1 MSTPHNTAKK
11 NDIAD
16 VVLMPGDPLRARF
29 VADEFMEGARVV
41 NSVRNMYA
49 FTGVYRGAT
58 ITVMGS
64 GMGIPSMGIYSW
76 ELFHDYDVDAIIRI
90 GSSGGIADGVSI
102 HDLVFAQAA
111 CTDSAYPK
119 RFGMPGTMAP
129 IADFGLLRRGV
140 EIAERMGV
148 SHHVGNVVSTD
159 VFYSEPGTN
168 EKWASMGVL
177 AVEMETAGLYLNA
190 AHAGKRAL
198 SILSVS
204 DIPSTGES
212 LDPYERQT
220 SFGKMVEVALELARL
235 ECVKLAK

>member
-1 MSTPHNTAKK
+1 MPTPHNVANKS
-11 NDIAD
+11 DIAK

-29 VADEFMEGARVV
+29 VAEEYLEGARLV

-49 FTGVYRGAT
+49 YTGAYRGV
-58 ITVMGS
+58 TVTAMGS

-76 ELFHDYDVDAIIRI
+76 ELFHDYDVDVIIRI
-90 GSSGGIADGVSI
+90 GSAGGIARGVVVR
-102 HDLVFAQAA
+102 DLVFAQGA

-129 IADFGLLRRGV
+129 LADFGLLRRGV
-140 EIAERMGV
+140 EIAEHMGV

-168 EKWASMGVL
+168 ERWASMGVL
-177 AVEMETAGLYLNA
+177 AVEMEAAGLYLNA
-190 AHAGKRAL
+190 ARAGKRAL
-198 SILSVS
+198 SILTVS

-212 LDPYERQT
+212 LDPQERQT
-220 SFGKMVEVALELARL
+220 SFGQMVEVALELARL
-235 ECVKLAK
+235 ECAKLE

>member
-1 MSTPHNTAKK
+1 MPTPHNMAARS
-11 NDIAD
+11 DIAD
-16 VVLMPGDPLRARF
+16 VVLMPGDPLRAQF
-29 VADEFMEGARVV
+29 IAEKYLEGARLV
-41 NSVRNMYA
+41 NGVRNMYA
-49 FTGVYRGAT
+49 FTGSYRGTT

-64 GMGIPSMGIYSW
+64 GMGVPSMAIYSW
-76 ELFHDYDVDAIIRI
+76 ELFNDYDVDVIIRTGSAGGI
-90 GSSGGIADGVSI
+90 GSGVSLR
-102 HDLVFAQAA
+102 DLVFAQGA

-129 IADFGLLRRGV
+129 IADFGLLRQGA

-148 SHHVGNVVSTD
+148 PHHVGNVVTTD

-190 AHAGKRAL
+190 AYAGKRAL

-204 DIPSTGES
+204 DTLSTGEALS
-212 LDPYERQT
+212 PQERQT
-220 SFGKMVEVALELARL
+220 TFDQMAEVSLELAHQ
-235 ECVKLAK
+235 AFHG